1 MSKGSKA
8 HVSPCNFGAHLVLG
22 IPILISKFLPTYII
36 IYIYIERE
44 HHFPYAISQDISL
57 CKISEYLKYLDKQ
70 TISLVLS
77 RIFIETCK

>member
-1 MSKGSKA
+1 MQFWGSPRFG
-8 HVSPCNFGAHLVLG
+8 HTHIDIQVSP
-22 IPILISKFLPTYII
+22 YIYN
-36 IYIYIERE
+36 YIYIERE